1 MRTKA
6 DCAVKTLPSPAVVQI
21 AVPSVFGSLATH
33 MIRFARAIQ
42 NRICVNRLTE
52 MDDRLLNDIGLKRHD
67 VDRALGA
74 SIGDDPSHELT
85 RSAVANAKMRF
96 KSGF

>member
-6 DCAVKTLPSPAVVQI
+6 ECAVKTLPSPVAPLKAAALWTAVAHSTVR
-21 AVPSVFGSLATH
+21 
-33 MIRFARAIQ
+33 MARAIM
-42 NRICVNRLTE
+42 NRIKVNSLTE
-52 MDDRLLNDIGLKRHD
+52 MDERLLRDIGLTRSD

-85 RSAVANAKMRF
+85 KSAVANAKMRF
-96 KSGF
+96 KSCR